1 MQIIVS
7 PYLNSKFRNSKWRI
21 QDGGRK
27 CEKMIDLNVN
37 QRFGVSGI
45 VDDESEL
52 QIPKFKM
59 VDPRWRTNMQKVD

>member
-59 VDPRWRTNMQKVD
+59 VDPRW